1 MARILAISSQVVYG
15 PVGNTAA
22 VPPMLAMGHEVM
34 QVPTII
40 LSHHPG
46 HGAPAAQKISDD
58 VFSALLASIY
68 HAGALQKISAVM
80 TGFFASPDQI
90 TATARLIESLRNR
103 QPDMMVLVDP
113 VIGDDGALYVPEENA
128 ALIRDELLPLATF
141 ATPNA
146 FELSWLTNC
155 NTADIASATA
165 AARHLGSAE
174 VIATSVPADGKL
186 ATLLVTPDHV
196 TSHLSL
202 QKPHVPHGTGDY
214 LAGCYLS
221 HRVSEAA
228 PQAFA
233 QAMRKL
239 EQAIAASTGSVLHVA
254 Q

>member
-40 LSHHPG
+40 LSFHPG
-46 HGAPAAQKISDD
+46 HGTPAAQKISAE
-58 VFSALLASIY
+58 VFSALLASIND
-68 HAGALQKISAVM
+68 AGALQNISAVM
-80 TGFFASPDQI
+80 TGFFTSAEQI
-90 TATARLIESLRNR
+90 IATARLIESLRKK

-113 VIGDDGALYVPEENA
+113 VIGDDGALYVPEKNA
-128 ALIRDELLPLATF
+128 ALIRDELLPLATI

-146 FELSWLTNC
+146 FELSWLTKC
-155 NTADIASATA
+155 EIADMVSATA
-165 AARHLGSAE
+165 AAHQLGPAE
-174 VIATSVPADGKL
+174 VIATSVPENGKL
-186 ATLLVTPDHV
+186 ATLLVTRDHV
-196 TSHLSL
+196 TSHVSI
-202 QKPHVPHGTGDY
+202 QKPQVPHGTGDY

-239 EQAIAASTGSVLHVA
+239 EQGIAASTGSVLHVA